1 MCERKKSY
9 HNVCE
14 RKENVYARN
23 KWITR
28 NVQQHKSMRDIKTIN
43 SGVIC
48 LAANFLNH
56 QENEKRKLQENAY
69 KLATMCVKERSLFR
83 NARV

>member
-1 MCERKKSY
+1 M
-9 HNVCE
+9 
-14 RKENVYARN
+14 
-23 KWITR
+23 
-28 NVQQHKSMRDIKTIN
+28 QQHKSMKDIKTIN

-48 LAANFLNH
+48 LAANFLN

-69 KLATMCVKERSLFR
+69 QLATMCVKERSLFR